1 METAARAGGQ
11 KSAVKGKRENREKKK
26 KSAKNFASFKE
37 SSGAAS
43 VADTPPSPD
52 TEAPLSSKADAKT
65 HKVSN
70 SPVGGGSGSH
80 DIDPTSY
87 MLAEEGGVALGGASQ
102 HLLNIQAAFTG
113 K

>member
-11 KSAVKGKRENREKKK
+11 KSVVKGKRENRER
-26 KSAKNFASFKE
+26 KSAKNFDSCKE

-43 VADTPPSPD
+43 VVDTPPSPD
-52 TEAPLSSKADAKT
+52 TEAPLSSKADTKA

-87 MLAEEGGVALGGASQ
+87 MLVEEEGVALGGASQ
-102 HLLNIQAAFTG
+102 HMLNLQSACVG
-113 K
+113 

>member
-1 METAARAGGQ
+1 M
-11 KSAVKGKRENREKKK
+11 
-26 KSAKNFASFKE
+26 
-37 SSGAAS
+37 
-43 VADTPPSPD
+43 PPSPD
-52 TEAPLSSKADAKT
+52 TEAPLSSKADTKT

-87 MLAEEGGVALGGASQ
+87 MLAEEGGVALVGASQ
-102 HLLNIQAAFTG
+102 HLLNIQAAFAG